1 MKKKKDLKIFL
12 MNNNLGSM
20 ALLQQ
25 DETWFMRRLV
35 NLHKM
40 KRPIGKIIVNI
51 DLCKD
56 CRFCIEFC
64 PNGVLEESKDVN
76 FKGYHYPVVKPG
88 KELDCVACRMC
99 EKVCP
104 DFAITVVS
112 EEYITYDKY
121 YGVSRHAHSG

>member
-1 MKKKKDLKIFL
+1 MTL
-12 MNNNLGSM
+12 
-20 ALLQQ
+20 ALTRQ

-40 KRPIGKIIVNI
+40 KRPVGKIFVNP

-64 PNGVLEESKDVN
+64 PNNVLEESKDVN

-88 KELDCVACRMC
+88 KETECVACRMC
-99 EKVCP
+99 ERVCP

-121 YGVSRHAHSG
+121 YGVTRHAHGG